1 VRKINNS
8 AVSSVSRLSILM
20 LVKDG
25 MRWEQ
30 FVSKRLQELEQVQ
43 KLGAFPF
50 EVVIVLNGPADPAY
64 IAREIVEYTY
74 QIIVNFHG
82 ENHIP
87 RGRNLS
93 VHAASSD
100 LVMIWDDD
108 DALLEPAALPEFVE
122 AYQSSRVAVLCA
134 PLLRQGKT
142 LHPQPPEQMPQYT
155 HWENPKILLTGMQHT
170 PCLTLRQI
178 AAAFR
183 LSEVRR
189 LRGEWIDWSTRLWRA
204 GLPIGYLKETRCVFE
219 DENEGKS
226 ATRFIDSFTH
236 SLISIL
242 CLAFE
247 YGLTPGS
254 YSAEQLYE
262 RYARQEMEE
271 RCSQPRAVWEALLN
285 SGRTLFS
292 LEGLTS
298 AERAL
303 DNIDAAWAHVLE
315 YRRELDMGRQ
325 FIEAQT
331 RYHVPPMGMFDAA
344 RSELLEECLKAAP
357 RRLARF

>member
-1 VRKINNS
+1 MRKINNR
-8 AVSSVSRLSILM
+8 AARNVSRLSILM

-30 FVSKRLQELEQVQ
+30 FVPKRLRELERVHA
-43 KLGAFPF
+43 LGAFPF
-50 EVVIVLNGPADPAY
+50 EAVLVLNGPADPSK
-64 IAREIVEYTY
+64 IQEEIEQYSY
-74 QIIVNFHG
+74 RIIVNFHG

-93 VHAASSD
+93 VHAASGD

-122 AYQSSRVAVLCA
+122 AYRNSGVAVLCA
-134 PLLRQGKT
+134 PLRRQAAI
-142 LHPQPPEQMPQYT
+142 LHPQPPEQMPQRV
-155 HWENPKILLTGMQHT
+155 HPGNANILLTGMQHT

-178 AAAFR
+178 AQAFR

-204 GLPIGYLKETRCVFE
+204 GLPIGYLKETRCMFE
-219 DENEGKS
+219 DENSGKS

-247 YGLTPGS
+247 YGLQSGS

-262 RYARQEMEE
+262 RYAREEMEE
-271 RCSQPRAVWEALLN
+271 RCSDARAVWDALLD

-292 LEGLTS
+292 LEGFTS
-298 AERAL
+298 AERAI
-303 DNIDAAWAHVLE
+303 DHIDAAWAHVLE
-315 YRRELDMGRQ
+315 HRRELEMGRQ

-331 RYHVPPMGMFDAA
+331 RYHVPPMGMFDAS
-344 RSELLEECLKAAP
+344 RLVLFEECLEKAS